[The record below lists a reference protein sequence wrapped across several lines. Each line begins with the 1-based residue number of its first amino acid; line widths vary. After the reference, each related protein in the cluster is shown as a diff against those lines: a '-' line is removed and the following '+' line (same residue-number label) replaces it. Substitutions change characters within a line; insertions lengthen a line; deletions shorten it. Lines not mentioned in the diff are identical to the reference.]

1 MNVKSQ
7 KLLFIAFRTFPPF
20 ERSDSHLL
28 FKVSVKCRICR
39 KPTFVSNIR
48 NRGICVNRPDD
59 VCYIAELSD
68 ETYTKNDILS
78 ICKGNEEITTEVFN
92 NVDWQ
97 SPEMEIECLIEI
109 QWIQYNKE
117 RDTYERTVEDEE

>member
-1 MNVKSQ
+1 MLKVGNYNPKTGAIEIYIYKQ
-7 KLLFIAFRTFPPF
+7 GFIFKDEDAF
-20 ERSDSHLL
+20 L
-28 FKVSVKCRICR
+28 
-39 KPTFVSNIR
+39 
-48 NRGICVNRPDD
+48 NRPDD

-78 ICKGNEEITTEVFN
+78 ICKGNEEIASEVFY

-109 QWIQYNKE
+109 KWIQYNKK

>member
-1 MNVKSQ
+1 MLKVGNYNPKTGEIEREGYGQ
-7 KLLFIAFRTFPPF
+7 GYIFKDEDAF
-20 ERSDSHLL
+20 L
-28 FKVSVKCRICR
+28 
-39 KPTFVSNIR
+39 
-48 NRGICVNRPDD
+48 NRPDD

-68 ETYTKNDILS
+68 ETYTRNDIVS
-78 ICKGNEEITTEVFN
+78 ICKGNEEIATEVFN

-117 RDTYERTVEDEE
+117 RDTYESTVEDEE